1 MSEENPGGIAIIF
14 ALIVGCI
21 IKLFSCCC

>member
-1 MSEENPGGIAIIF
+1 MSEENPGGIALIF

-21 IKLFSCCC
+21 IKLVQCCC